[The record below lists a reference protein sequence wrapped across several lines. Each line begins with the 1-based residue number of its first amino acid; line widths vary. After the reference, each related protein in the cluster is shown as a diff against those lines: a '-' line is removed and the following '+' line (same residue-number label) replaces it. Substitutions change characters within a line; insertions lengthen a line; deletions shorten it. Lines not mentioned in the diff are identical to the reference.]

1 MYRAVLM
8 RLAPILLVTC
18 AVLALTACNG
28 PSGSATTAAP
38 SASAAPPPV
47 PKPSAAP
54 SAPAPGA
61 SAVSPAPSAPAP
73 SASASGSASAGASWL
88 KLGPGE
94 SVTRMITTGTTAG
107 CAVVKTRNGDEI
119 RCPPAPAP
127 AATVDELEPNG
138 KSCPAGFEVSGANF
152 CSRACKTNKDCHG
165 KHVCG
170 DMKQC
175 MNP

>member
-1 MYRAVLM
+1 VYRAVLM

-73 SASASGSASAGASWL
+73 SASGSASAGASWL